1 MREAKTLP
9 VLPEPNHKTSTARP
23 VAVGKLEIAGALHTF
38 VRDEAL
44 PGSGIDEVTFWS
56 GVEQLL
62 ADFTPRNRELLARR
76 GELQQALDQWHT
88 EHPGLVRDQE
98 DYLAVL
104 RGLGY
109 LVDEPDD
116 FTIETENVDDEVA
129 LQAGPQ
135 LVVPVLNARFATN
148 AANARWGSLYDA
160 LYGTDALPE
169 DDGQERGLS
178 YNPARGTTVIKT
190 ARAFLDDHFPLQ
202 DCSHLDAT
210 GYSTEGG
217 RLTVKLG
224 DREAGLR
231 DPQQYVGHRGDPAD
245 PECVLLVHHGLHV
258 EIQVDRSDSIG
269 KDDAA
274 GVKDLL
280 VEAAIS
286 TIMDLEDSIAAVDA
300 EDKTAAYRNWLQL
313 NQGTLTAKVTKG
325 NDTFTRELE
334 EDRKYDGPNGQIVL
348 PGRSLLF
355 VRQVG
360 HLMTTDAITVDGPD
374 GREEV
379 PEGILDAVLT
389 ALCSL
394 VDIQGRGRLANS
406 RTGSMY
412 AVKPKMHGPDEVR
425 FTDDL
430 FAAVED
436 LLGMDRGTIK
446 LGIMD
451 EERRTSA
458 NLKACIH
465 AARGRVAF
473 INTGFL
479 DRTGDELHTSMLGGP
494 MIRKGDMR
502 STSWIRAYEDQNVD
516 VGLACGLQ
524 GRAQIGK
531 GMWAMPDEMAAMI
544 KEKIGHPQA
553 GASCAWVP
561 SPTAATLHA
570 LHYHVVDVA
579 ARQRE
584 LSGGHRTKIEQLLT
598 VPFADPTQPSGQWSD
613 EDRTAEIENNL
624 QGILGYVKRWV
635 DDGIGCSKV
644 PDRHGTAMMEDRA
657 TCRISSQHVAN
668 WLHHG
673 VVSVAEVEAA
683 FHRMA
688 DVVDEQNAGS
698 IDAGS
703 YQPMGPLYGGEAF
716 RAAHDLVFEGLGQPS
731 GYTEPILHRHR
742 RALKWAPKGDPS

>member
-1 MREAKTLP
+1 VVDRITVGGLQVAQ
-9 VLPEPNHKTSTARP
+9 VLHA
-23 VAVGKLEIAGALHTF
+23 F

-44 PGSGIDEVTFWS
+44 PGSGIDEDKFWS
-56 GVEQLL
+56 GVGQIVE
-62 ADFTPRNRELLARR
+62 DFVPRNRELLARR
-76 GELQQALDQWHT
+76 EELQKQLDEWHT
-88 EHPGLVRDQE
+88 AHPGPVRDQAQ
-98 DYLAVL
+98 YLELL

-109 LVDEPDD
+109 LVEEPAD
-116 FTIETENVDDEVA
+116 FEIETGDVDDEVA
-129 LQAGPQ
+129 VQAGPQ
-135 LVVPVLNARFATN
+135 LVVPVLNARFAAN

-169 DDGQERGLS
+169 DDGQERVGPNGEA
-178 YNPARGTTVIKT
+178 YNPKRGAAVIRT
-190 ARAFLDDHFPLQ
+190 ARSFLDDHFPLENG
-202 DCSHLDAT
+202 SHADAT
-210 GYSTEGG
+210 GYSVEGG
-217 RLTVKLG
+217 TLTVRLG
-224 DREAGLR
+224 EAESGLE
-231 DPQQYVGHRGDPAD
+231 DPSQYVGHRVGPGGDPAE
-245 PECVLLVHHGLHV
+245 PEGVLLVHNGLHV
-258 EIQVDRSDSIG
+258 EIQVDRTDSIG

-280 VEAAIS
+280 VEAAVS
-286 TIMDLEDSIAAVDA
+286 TIMDLEDSIAAVDP
-300 EDKTAAYRNWLQL
+300 EDKVAAYRNWLLL
-313 NQGTLTAKVTKG
+313 NQGTLTAQVSKG
-325 NDTFTRELE
+325 GSTFTRELE
-334 EDRKYDGPNGQIVL
+334 PDRQYDGPSGQVIL

-360 HLMTTDAITVDGPD
+360 HLMTTDAILVGPD
-374 GREEV
+374 GEGDEV
-379 PEGILDAVLT
+379 PEGILDAVMT

-394 VDIQGRGRLANS
+394 VDIQGRGQLANS

-436 LLGMDRGTIK
+436 LFGLRRGTIK

-494 MIRKGDMR
+494 MIRKGEMK
-502 STSWIRAYEDQNVD
+502 STQWIKAYEDQNVD
-516 VGLACGLQ
+516 IGLACGFQ

-531 GMWAMPDEMAAMI
+531 GMWAMPDEMAAML
-544 KEKIGHPQA
+544 KEKVGHPQA

-570 LHYHVVDVA
+570 LHYHQVDVA
-579 ARQRE
+579 ARQKE
-584 LSGGHRTKIEQLLT
+584 LAGGRRTTVEQLLT
-598 VPFADPTQPSGQWSD
+598 VPLADPPSWSD
-613 EDRTAEIENNL
+613 EDKQAEIENNL
-624 QGILGYVKRWV
+624 QGILGYVKRWI

-644 PDRHGTAMMEDRA
+644 PDIHGTALMEDRA

-673 VVSVAEVEAA
+673 VVTADEVEAA
-683 FHRMA
+683 FRRMA
-688 DVVDEQNAGS
+688 DVVDEQQGS
-698 IDAGS
+698 DPG
-703 YQPMGPLYGGEAF
+703 YRPMGPSYDGEAF
-716 RAAHDLVFEGLGQPS
+716 RAAHDLVFEGLSQPS
-731 GYTEPILHRHR
+731 GYTEPILHRRR
-742 RALKWAPKGDPS
+742 RALKSERGG